1 MKGEMQNAK
10 CQMQKAMQTVMQ
22 KAPLGRGVCIVHLAF
37 CISVVSGCE
46 RETRQFRELPV
57 ASARSQAPLGSPLYA
72 GPEAPPGPRNDTSP
86 YQENAWG
93 ISEGKR
99 LYENF
104 NCVGC
109 HSHGGGG
116 MGPPLMDDEWIYGS
130 HPANIF
136 ETIVQGRPNGM
147 PAFRNKI
154 PDQQVWQI
162 VAYVQS
168 MSGQAPS
175 DVLPGRSDHL
185 RYSTPEN
192 ARRAETPVQTGKP

>member
-1 MKGEMQNAK
+1 LRVPPAVSPM
-10 CQMQKAMQTVMQ
+10 
-22 KAPLGRGVCIVHLAF
+22 LLAF
-37 CISVVSGCE
+37 SLAVAAGCE
-46 RETRQFRELPV
+46 REVRPFQELPV
-57 ASARSQAPLGSPLYA
+57 ASARVQKPMASQLFA
-72 GPEAPPGPRNDTSP
+72 GPEAPPTPQNSP

-116 MGPPLMDDEWIYGS
+116 MGPPLMDDKWIYGS

-136 ETIVQGRPNGM
+136 ETIVAGRPNGM
-147 PAFRNKI
+147 PSFRNKI
-154 PDQQVWQI
+154 PDAQVWQI

-168 MSGQAPS
+168 MSGQAPLAA
-175 DVLPGRSDHL
+175 LPGRSDHL
-185 RYSTPEN
+185 AAGTPESQ
-192 ARRAETPVQTGKP
+192 RPAERPVQTGRP